1 MHEVQRLISTGLR
14 DIHNWITYERIIYA
28 RVAPRLWTKCLQL
41 FQERLSGKVLETI
54 PKGIVGSFE
63 FIVPSKKFERMAR
76 EAMDVCLRVLKE
88 SIKSR
93 FDSYFIMSDPI
104 LPFGIVACTLFFDNL
119 SLNSCIQKVTNRGL
133 WFVVNLVFQ
142 QWVLNQ

>member
-1 MHEVQRLISTGLR
+1 M
-14 DIHNWITYERIIYA
+14 
-28 RVAPRLWTKCLQL
+28 
-41 FQERLSGKVLETI
+41 LETI

-88 SIKSR
+88 SSKRS
-93 FDSYFIMSDPI
+93 FDSYFIVSDSI

-119 SLNSCIQKVTNRGL
+119 SLNSCIQKVTHRGL
-133 WFVVNLVFQ
+133 
-142 QWVLNQ
+142 